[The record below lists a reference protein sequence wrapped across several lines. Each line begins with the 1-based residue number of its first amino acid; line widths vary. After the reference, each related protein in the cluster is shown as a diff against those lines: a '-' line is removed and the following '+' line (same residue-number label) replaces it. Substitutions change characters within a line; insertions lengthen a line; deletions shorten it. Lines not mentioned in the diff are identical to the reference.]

1 MARTKSHILIESDSP
16 LLAPIVWQVGALC
29 RAVADALEARLN
41 PVAVRGEVSSFTRA
55 ASGHCYFSIKDE
67 NAQIRC
73 VMFRRSASLLDFSPQ
88 EGGLVEVRGR
98 LGIYEARGDLQLI
111 VESMSRAGAGAL
123 FEQFQKLKLKLAG
136 EGLFD
141 AARKRPLPVMPR
153 GIGLVTSLGAAAL
166 HDVVI
171 TLQRRVP
178 HIAVLLAPAS
188 VQGSSAP
195 AELIFALSNLYRFTP
210 VDPVSMHGVV
220 KKTRKKSGQTAPIID
235 VILLVRGGGSIEDLW
250 AFNDEQLARTMAQS
264 PVPIICG
271 VGHETDFSIADFVAD
286 LRAPTPTAAA
296 EMVAQPRA
304 VWFDLLD
311 VSVRR
316 MRDAA
321 LRQLDQQN
329 QQLDLTSS
337 RIGRPSARLAGQD
350 LRLASSAQKLQA
362 SSLHFLQQK
371 QQHLGRLEM
380 ALPEALRRGL
390 ERSAERLQRAALR
403 LGLLDPSLVL
413 QRGYA
418 WLNTPG
424 GTTVTSVQQTHVGQA
439 LRATLADGTVD
450 LTVLH
455 SI

>member
-1 MARTKSHILIESDSP
+1 M
-16 LLAPIVWQVGALC
+16 
-29 RAVADALEARLN
+29 
-41 PVAVRGEVSSFTRA
+41 
-55 ASGHCYFSIKDE
+55 
-67 NAQIRC
+67 
-73 VMFRRSASLLDFSPQ
+73 
-88 EGGLVEVRGR
+88 RGR